1 MKILLVE
8 RSVEYIEPMHAEL
21 ISALARAEGHTTYL
35 SVLAQDDL
43 ETDLKR
49 IKPDC
54 LVFSGVKTGEF
65 KNYLQSSALA
75 KKISSKI
82 LVVMGGPH
90 TTFFPEVIEN
100 PFIDVIGVG
109 ECDDAWPELLRRL
122 QSGGDIHSIPNIY
135 TKENW
140 FSRWK
145 QASFDERRLGL
156 APRTTALD
164 QLPLFDRELVYRKTH
179 LKDFPLRSF
188 MSSRGCPFECT
199 YCFEPKLNLLYRGKG
214 PIHNRYSVRRLCEEL
229 KEMKERW
236 QTNFIKFYDDLFWV
250 QKKVDP
256 WLEEFA
262 EVYPRE
268 VGLPFFCLTRCN
280 ILTEDHLKLLKPA
293 GLHSLTMSI
302 ECGNDYIRNEVIK
315 RHMTREQILNAF
327 HLCDKYDVKT
337 FANNIYGIPVLPEIM
352 KQHGKTALDY
362 DIESLDLNLESKVTF
377 GECGMIYPYPGCEL
391 SDYVLNNGWFHKEDF
406 EKLHFSYNGESPLN
420 CFTPKE
426 KLMQKNL
433 AMLSTVCL
441 LFPWMRNLTVRHLIR
456 WPISRFYHLLFF
468 LVKGYLVIFKIY
480 PVHLSIRNLLV
491 NVFRSYL
498 IETKKRMQSYSQN
511 QNKNGRGNSQDIK
524 ETHSA
529 RPISSMASAKSAV
542 SRTRS

>member
-21 ISALARAEGHTTYL
+21 ISALARVHGHTTYL
-35 SVLAQDDL
+35 TVLSQNEF
-43 ETDLKR
+43 ETDLKK
-49 IKPDC
+49 IHPDM

-65 KNYLQSSALA
+65 KTYLDKAAFA
-75 KKISSKI
+75 KKISPNI
-82 LVVMGGPH
+82 FVVMGGAH
-90 TTFFPEVIEN
+90 TTFFPEVVED
-100 PFIDVIGVG
+100 PSIDAVGVG
-109 ECDDAWPELLRRL
+109 ECDDAWPALLKNMET
-122 QSGGDIHSIPNIY
+122 GGDIHSIPNIY

-140 FSRWK
+140 HGKWK
-145 QASFDERRLGL
+145 NSSFDQRRAGL

-164 QLPLFDRELVYRKTH
+164 DLPLFDRELIYQKTH

-199 YCFEPKLNLLYRGKG
+199 YCFEPKMNQLYRGKG
-214 PIHNRYSVRRLCEEL
+214 PIHNRYSVKRLCAEL
-229 KEMKERW
+229 KEMKERY

-262 EVYPRE
+262 EVYPKE

-280 ILTEDHLKLLKPA
+280 ILTEDHIKLLKPA

-337 FANNIYGIPVLPEIM
+337 FANNIYGIPVTKEIM
-352 KQHGKTALDY
+352 KQHGKTAIDY

-377 GECGMIYPYPGCEL
+377 GECGVVYPYPGCEL
-391 SDYVLNNGWFHKEDF
+391 SDYVINNGWFKKEEF

-441 LFPWMRNLTVRHLIR
+441 LFPWMRNFTVNYLIKWPLTRL
-456 WPISRFYHLLFF
+456 YHLMFF
-468 LVKGYLVIFKIY
+468 FVKGYLIIFKIY
-480 PVHLSIRNLLV
+480 PLNLSLKTLLV
-491 NVFRSYL
+491 NVFRSYF
-498 IETKKRMQSYSQN
+498 IETKKRLQSYTKTN
-511 QNKNGRGNSQDIK
+511 
-524 ETHSA
+524 E
-529 RPISSMASAKSAV
+529 
-542 SRTRS
+542 RSKATV